1 MYLVVAP
8 AAIIAATVAAIA
20 TTTAATT
27 IATTAITTTASATV
41 TATTTAAVG
50 ATETAIIAAAF
61 AITTT
66 TTTVGAATAAAA
78 ITTATATATA
88 ISAAAIATTAFTR
101 SARLSRSCL
110 VNHDGATTQILT
122 MHASNSRLSL
132 RIIGHFHKAEAFGAT
147 RIALHHHACAGHA
160 AKRAEGG
167 LQIIV
172 TNGIWQIANV
182 QSITHLFYLSTSALI
197 KRWTPK
203 NTKKSDGVLSTAES
217 IELYLF
223 PIT

>member
-1 MYLVVAP
+1 
-8 AAIIAATVAAIA
+8 
-20 TTTAATT
+20 
-27 IATTAITTTASATV
+27 
-41 TATTTAAVG
+41 
-50 ATETAIIAAAF
+50 
-61 AITTT
+61 
-66 TTTVGAATAAAA
+66 
-78 ITTATATATA
+78 
-88 ISAAAIATTAFTR
+88 
-101 SARLSRSCL
+101 
-110 VNHDGATTQILT
+110 
-122 MHASNSRLSL
+122 L

-203 NTKKSDGVLSTAES
+203 TYQKKRRSPEHCRINRAVPVSDHLT
-217 IELYLF
+217 
-223 PIT
+223 